1 MLDKQNK
8 GDIEKQSAYYYSVRL
23 LIGHPTMSVDEVTTA
38 LVMDPDH
45 SWNAGERK
53 FTKNMMWNH
62 ASWTQDA
69 RLFFNEVHEVLV
81 WLHEKQAFVSRLLAS
96 GGELQVIVQLPGAIN
111 IGDNL
116 KLETMSLAVKL
127 GVSIGVEVFPNLSR
141 PKSDD

>member
-1 MLDKQNK
+1 MNEQSKD
-8 GDIEKQSAYYYSVRL
+8 DIEREFAYYYSVRL
-23 LIGHPTMSVDEVTTA
+23 LIGHPTMPVDEVTTA
-38 LVMDPDH
+38 LEMEPDH

-62 ASWTQDA
+62 TSWTEGA
-69 RLFFNEVHEVLV
+69 RPFFDEVHEVLV

-141 PKSDD
+141 PMLDD